1 MLLAVLDVDTA
12 EVGGDFGAKIASVDS
27 EHARV
32 VDNLLHGLHIIDS
45 NTAASNI
52 AIAFEMRGAV
62 GDVVASGKRGCDRGG
77 NDKSA

>member
-45 NTAASNI
+45 NTLDFVAFC
-52 AIAFEMRGAV
+52 AIM
-62 GDVVASGKRGCDRGG
+62 
-77 NDKSA
+77 